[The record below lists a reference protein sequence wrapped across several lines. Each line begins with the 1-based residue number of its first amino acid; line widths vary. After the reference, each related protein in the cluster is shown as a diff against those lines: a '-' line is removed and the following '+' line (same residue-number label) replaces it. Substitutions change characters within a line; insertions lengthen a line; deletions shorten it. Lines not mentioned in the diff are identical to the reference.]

1 MTAAWNALQTEVMR
15 WRDAGKLVD
24 FWWRDDDACKPS
36 AAFDRLIGLAQSM
49 QLPLAVAVVAE
60 GLDPEILTAPLASAY
75 VMQHGADHGN
85 RAALGEKKTEFP
97 ADEPVEQAL
106 ARLYS
111 ARVAIESAAPGHIVR
126 VLVPPWN
133 RISSAALLA
142 ALPAAGY
149 LGLSRFGPRR
159 MRHEVPGL
167 VQVNTHVDIIDW
179 RGRRGFAA
187 EEIVLAQ
194 ALGHL
199 QAKRLGQA
207 DSMEPTGWL
216 THHAVHDEACWDFL
230 QRLMSTTS
238 SWDAVRWVRPD
249 FSAPTIFYT
258 SDK

>member
-1 MTAAWNALQTEVMR
+1 MTAAWNALQTEVTR
-15 WRDAGKLVD
+15 WRDAGKLVE
-24 FWWRDDDACKPS
+24 FWWRDDDASKPS
-36 AAFDRLIGLAQSM
+36 AAFDRLIGLAQALQS
-49 QLPLAVAVVAE
+49 PLALAVVAD
-60 GLDPEILTAPLASAY
+60 GLDPAILAGPLAPAY
-75 VMQHGADHGN
+75 VMQHGADHSN
-85 RAALGEKKTEFP
+85 RAAAGEKKTEFP
-97 ADEPVEQAL
+97 AHEPVERAL
-106 ARLYS
+106 ERLCRARTAL
-111 ARVAIESAAPGHIVR
+111 ESAVPGQAIH

-142 ALPAAGY
+142 ALPTAGY
-149 LGLSRFGPRR
+149 RGVSRFGPRP
-159 MRHEVPGL
+159 MRLAVPGL

-216 THHAVHDEACWDFL
+216 THHAVHDEACWEFL
-230 QRLMSTTS
+230 RRLMSTTAG
-238 SWDAVRWVRPD
+238 WDAVRWIRPD

-258 SDK
+258 SNE

>member
-36 AAFDRLIGLAQSM
+36 PAFDRLIGLAQLL

-60 GLDPEILTAPLASAY
+60 RLDPAILARPLAPAY
-75 VMQHGADHGN
+75 LMQHGADHCN
-85 RAALGEKKTEFP
+85 RAAVGEKKTEFP
-97 ADEPVEQAL
+97 ADEPVDRAL
-106 ARLYS
+106 ARLSS
-111 ARVAIESAAPGHIVR
+111 ARAAIESAAPGQSVR

-149 LGLSRFGPRR
+149 RGVSRFGPRR
-159 MRHEVPGL
+159 MLHAVPGL

-187 EEIVLAQ
+187 EDIVLAQ

-216 THHAVHDEACWDFL
+216 THHAVHDGACWDFL

-238 SWDAVRWVRPD
+238 GWDSVRWVRPD
-249 FSAPTIFYT
+249 F
-258 SDK
+258 